1 MALLAIGISAS
12 VSHYPAHL
20 LSRGGFYDDKVAHC
34 LFYATL
40 MTAVSWRNGLW
51 RVLGLGLGVLALS
64 LSMEALQYPI
74 ANRHSF
80 DKSDLI
86 ANTLGV
92 ISGAVIALFSLLTR
106 PINAQPLRIKK
117 N

>member
-1 MALLAIGISAS
+1 MVLLVIGISAS
-12 VSHYPAHL
+12 VSHYPANL

-40 MTAVSWRNGLW
+40 TIAVSWGNALW
-51 RVLGLGLGVLALS
+51 RVLGLGFGVLALS

-92 ISGAVIALFSLLTR
+92 ISGAVIALFSLPAR
-106 PINAQPLRIKK
+106 PINAQPLMLKK